1 LETNGSTRR
10 QKSLLRRCYAEHNG
24 SAIRIT
30 ALTSSGPKWSP
41 ERRCRF
47 ETFKKMLVQ
56 TVPCQAAALDLR
68 NGRAAVLALRQMRYE
83 NAVRLVT
90 RNHIRALQ
98 ISHELAELERDQ
110 QVSHVATALQ
120 PSPNYKGGATGFHSG
135 YSKTRGS
142 LSLRYSGSAFHSIE
156 GIVVGCT
163 WSALRFSFH
172 RVVLQSSRTQVP
184 RSRIGHWL

>member
-1 LETNGSTRR
+1 MTRKR
-10 QKSLLRRCYAEHNG
+10 YWKQMDQLVGKNLWCRRCYPEHNG

-30 ALTSSGPKWSP
+30 ALTSPGPKWSP

-98 ISHELAELERDQ
+98 IAHEFAEMERDHQ
-110 QVSHVATALQ
+110 GSHVATALQ
-120 PSPNYKGGATGFHSG
+120 PAPKQQGRCN
-135 YSKTRGS
+135 R
-142 LSLRYSGSAFHSIE
+142 
-156 GIVVGCT
+156 V
-163 WSALRFSFH
+163 SF
-172 RVVLQSSRTQVP
+172 RTLKPAVP
-184 RSRIGHWL
+184 